1 MAKRST
7 MLNKGKANELLGIIC
22 FALAIIIF
30 LSLISY
36 NEKDRTWLTSY
47 SNQAD
52 QKPSNLIGI
61 VGAQISDTL
70 IQLFGIASFLMV
82 IFFFAI
88 GWNRFRG
95 EDFLSFIPKF
105 IGHIFFILSIVTLL
119 SLTAGDIP
127 YSKSTIES
135 GGSIGLA
142 IKNFIV
148 LQLNETGAILIATVF
163 AIVSLVIASRI
174 SFTTLAN
181 QIKRI
186 LVDVL
191 RNLKNFLLRK
201 AEIHRKEKRKRE
213 VIMKHLKQM
222 EGDEK
227 RVKTTIKVGRK
238 EAMKEESRPKSE
250 PMPKTETPMRKSKG
264 FTLPS
269 TSLLNVPTKRL
280 SINQK
285 ELVEKARNIEKK
297 YQEFSIEGKVVQIH
311 PGPVV
316 TTFEF
321 KPGSGVKYSRL
332 ISLTDDLCLALKAE
346 SIRISRIPGKSTVG
360 IEVPNEEREIIYLRE
375 IIEDDQF
382 QNSPSKLT
390 ICLGKLIDGSNYVT
404 DLTKM
409 PHLLIAGA
417 TGSGKSVAL
426 NNMICS
432 MLYKATPNDIK
443 FIMIDTK
450 RLELGI
456 YEDIPHL
463 LAPVVVD
470 AKLASNALK
479 WAITEMESRL
489 KILASFGVRN
499 IEQYNNLIQS
509 STLARQH
516 AEELQPLPYLV
527 IIIDELADLMI
538 LSSAAVEES
547 MTRLAQMARAVGIH
561 MIVATQR
568 PSVDIITGIIK
579 ANFPSRISFR
589 VSSKVD
595 SRTIIDTN
603 GAEKLLGRGDMLFL
617 PPGTA
622 RLIRI
627 HAAYITEAEAVKLIN
642 FWKYQGRPSFD
653 ESVTQSFFEEEAKLI
668 DEDDELYYKAVQI
681 VIMRGAASIS
691 HLQRKLRIGYNRSA
705 RLVDIMQAEGIIGP
719 TDGVK
724 PRKVL
729 VGPEYLDRLKNPDQ
743 KISPK
748 S

>member
-1 MAKRST
+1 MAKRNNRS
-7 MLNKGKANELLGIIC
+7 NKGKTNELLGIIC

-36 NEKDRTWLTSY
+36 NENDRTWLTS
-47 SNQAD
+47 SSSPAN

-61 VGAQISDTL
+61 AGAQISGTL
-70 IQLFGIASFLMV
+70 IELFGITSFLV
-82 IFFFAI
+82 AIFFIAL
-88 GWNRFRG
+88 GWNRFRA
-95 EDFLSFIPKF
+95 EKFLSFIPKF
-105 IGHIFFILSIVTLL
+105 IGCIIFILSIAALL

-127 YSKSTIES
+127 YRKSTIAS

-142 IKNFIV
+142 VKNFFV
-148 LQLNETGAILIATVF
+148 LQLNETGAILITIII
-163 AIVSLVIASRI
+163 AIASLVIATRI
-174 SFTTLAN
+174 SFTTLAV
-181 QIKRI
+181 QIERI
-186 LVDVL
+186 LVNAL
-191 RNLKNFLLRK
+191 RNFKNFLLRK
-201 AEIHRKEKRKRE
+201 AEVHRKEKRKRE
-213 VIMKHLKQM
+213 VILKHLKQFDS
-222 EGDEK
+222 DEK
-227 RVKTTIKVGRK
+227 RIKTTIKVGRK
-238 EAMKEESRPKSE
+238 EAMKEENREKLE
-250 PMPKTETPMRKSKG
+250 PALKIETPVVKSKG
-264 FTLPS
+264 FTLPP
-269 TSLLNVPTKRL
+269 TSLLNPAAKGI

-321 KPGSGVKYSRL
+321 KPGSGIKYSRL
-332 ISLTDDLCLALKAE
+332 VSLTDDLCLALKAE

-360 IEVPNEEREIIYLRE
+360 IEVPNEEREIIQLRE
-375 IIEDDQF
+375 IIEDEQF

-390 ICLGKLIDGSNYVT
+390 ICLGKLIDGSNYVA
-404 DLTKM
+404 DLAKM

-432 MLYKATPNDIK
+432 MLYKASPNDIK

-463 LAPVVVD
+463 LTPVVID

-479 WAITEMESRL
+479 WAITEMENRL

-509 STLARQH
+509 SALARQH
-516 AEELQPLPYLV
+516 TEELQFLPYLV

-538 LSSAAVEES
+538 LSSAAIEES

-603 GAEKLLGRGDMLFL
+603 GAEKLLGKGDMLFL
-617 PPGTA
+617 PPGTS

-627 HAAYITEAEAVKLIN
+627 HASYMTEAEALKLIN
-642 FWKYQGRPSFD
+642 FWKRQGRPRFD
-653 ESVTQSFFEEEAKLI
+653 ESVTQSFFEEKAELI
-668 DEDDELYYKAVQI
+668 NEDEDLYHKALQI
-681 VIMRGAASIS
+681 VITRGSASIS
-691 HLQRKLRIGYNRSA
+691 NLQRKLRIGYNRAA
-705 RLVDIMQAEGIIGP
+705 RLVDIMQAEGVVGP
-719 TDGVK
+719 TDGIK

-729 VGPEYLDRLKNPDQ
+729 VGPEYLERFKHPG
-743 KISPK
+743 
-748 S
+748 

>member
-1 MAKRST
+1 MAKRDNRS
-7 MLNKGKANELLGIIC
+7 NKGKANELLGIIC

-36 NEKDRTWLTSY
+36 NEKDRTWLTS
-47 SNQAD
+47 SSSQAN

-61 VGAQISDTL
+61 AGAQISDTL
-70 IQLFGIASFLMV
+70 IQLLGIASFLMT
-82 IFFFAI
+82 IFFIAL
-88 GWNRFRG
+88 GWSRFRA
-95 EDFLSFIPKF
+95 EKFLSFIPKF
-105 IGHIFFILSIVTLL
+105 IGCIIFILAIAALL

-127 YSKSTIES
+127 YRKSTIAS

-148 LQLNETGAILIATVF
+148 SQLNETGAILITIIL
-163 AIVSLVIASRI
+163 AIASLVIATSI
-174 SFTTLAN
+174 SFTTLAV
-181 QIKRI
+181 QMKRI
-186 LVDVL
+186 LVDAL
-191 RNLKNFLLRK
+191 RNFKNFLLRK
-201 AEIHRKEKRKRE
+201 AEFHRKEKRKRE
-213 VIMKHLKQM
+213 VILKHLKHFDS
-222 EGDEK
+222 DEK
-227 RVKTTIKVGRK
+227 RIKTTIKVGRK
-238 EAMKEESRPKSE
+238 EAMKEESREKLE
-250 PMPKTETPMRKSKG
+250 PALKIETPIIRSKG
-264 FTLPS
+264 FALPP
-269 TSLLNVPTKRL
+269 TSLLNPATKRI

-321 KPGSGVKYSRL
+321 KPGSGIKYSRL
-332 ISLTDDLCLALKAE
+332 VSLTDDLCLALKAE

-360 IEVPNEEREIIYLRE
+360 IEVPNEEREVIQLRE

-382 QNSPSKLT
+382 QNSPGKLT
-390 ICLGKLIDGSNYVT
+390 ICLGKLIDGSNYVA
-404 DLTKM
+404 DLAKM

-432 MLYKATPNDIK
+432 MLYKASPNDIK

-463 LAPVVVD
+463 LTPVVID

-489 KILASFGVRN
+489 KVLASFGVRN

-509 STLARQH
+509 SALARQH
-516 AEELQPLPYLV
+516 TEELQSLPYLV

-538 LSSAAVEES
+538 LSSAAIEES

-595 SRTIIDTN
+595 SRTIIDAN

-617 PPGTA
+617 PPGTSQ
-622 RLIRI
+622 LIRI
-627 HAAYITEAEAVKLIN
+627 HASYMAEAEAIKLIN
-642 FWKYQGRPSFD
+642 FWKRQGRPRFD
-653 ESVTQSFFEEEAKLI
+653 ESVTQSFFEEEAELI
-668 DEDDELYYKAVQI
+668 NEDDELFYKALQI
-681 VIMRGAASIS
+681 VITRGSASIS
-691 HLQRKLRIGYNRSA
+691 NLQRKLRIGYNRAA
-705 RLVDIMQAEGIIGP
+705 RLVDIMQAEGIVGP
-719 TDGVK
+719 TDGIK

-729 VGPEYLDRLKNPDQ
+729 VGPEYLERFKHPG
-743 KISPK
+743 
-748 S
+748 